1 MYSRRAMSL
10 TDQSYP
16 PSLPSPWRPLG
27 NRNFRNLLIADLV
40 SDIGAFMQSVGAAWL
55 MTSLTDSPLYIA
67 LIQTAAALPFFLLAL
82 PAGTIGD
89 IVDRR
94 KLILVTEVWMCV
106 IAAVLAIAT
115 LAGVMTPW
123 LLLLLTFALSAGDA
137 VEAPAWRATFPDLVD
152 KQELPAALVLNGV
165 EFNLARAVGPGLA
178 GLIVSVLARSWRH
191 IRPEYVLFFGGDCCR
206 C

>member
-1 MYSRRAMSL
+1 
-10 TDQSYP
+10 
-16 PSLPSPWRPLG
+16 
-27 NRNFRNLLIADLV
+27 
-40 SDIGAFMQSVGAAWL
+40 MQSVGAAWL